1 MLVYTP
7 RYIGSKRPGG
17 FSSKKQQKLFLM
29 SFFLLGK
36 HEIFVF
42 SWESDSFA
50 ADRIMLKKQL
60 QQQQRK

>member
-1 MLVYTP
+1 
-7 RYIGSKRPGG
+7 
-17 FSSKKQQKLFLM
+17 M
-29 SFFLLGK
+29 SFFLGK

-60 QQQQRK
+60 QQQQNKFLNFFKFNLVGIT